1 MKLGKRKSTGI
12 IAISLAAVAL
22 TSVGFAAWTIDASD
36 IKDEGNNVKVTTGGF
51 EDKRFTFTA
60 EIDSTDNS
68 VAFDSV
74 EGEGKIHGDAKKED
88 LTFKVKANIKGS
100 NLTTSVDGI
109 YIYFV
114 DTDSKYAGMI
124 SDGLIQ
130 SPIPFGSGSEV
141 EIIDG
146 AALVVGEQPVD
157 GGKYD
162 DPSSVSKYTYQITKG
177 TDSTESSL
185 SLDIAFTFTFAWGS
199 AFDCKNPTEAIN
211 SPSPGYDADTM
222 IGKLKTL
229 TSNYANPKLQVVVTA
244 KAKTASA

>member
-1 MKLGKRKSTGI
+1 MKLGKRKFTGI

-36 IKDEGNNVKVTTGGF
+36 IKDEGNDVTVTTGKLT
-51 EDKRFTFTA
+51 DNRFTFTA
-60 EIDSTDNS
+60 AIDSKDNS

-74 EGEGKIHGDAKKED
+74 GGEGTIHGDAEKED

-100 NLTTSVDGI
+100 KLTTSVDGI

-114 DTDSKYAGMI
+114 DTDSKYEDMTT
-124 SDGLIQ
+124 DGLIQ
-130 SPIPFGSGSEV
+130 SPIPFGSDEEV

-146 AALVVGEQPVD
+146 AALVVGELVY
-157 GGKYD
+157 GGKYTKPD
-162 DPSSVSKYTYQITKG
+162 SVYKYTYQITKG

-185 SLDIAFTFTFAWGS
+185 SLDIDFTFTFAWGS
-199 AFDCKNPTEAIN
+199 AFDYKNPTTAIN

-229 TSNYANPKLQVVVTA
+229 TTDYANPNLEVVVTA

>member
-1 MKLGKRKSTGI
+1 MKLGKRKFTGI

-22 TSVGFAAWTIDASD
+22 TSVGFAAWTINASD
-36 IKDEGNNVKVTTGGF
+36 VKDEGNEVSVTTGKLT
-51 EDKRFTFTA
+51 DNRFTFTA
-60 EIDSTDNS
+60 EIDSKDSS
-68 VAFDSV
+68 VAFDST
-74 EGEGKIHGDAKKED
+74 EASSGTITGTASED

-114 DTDSKYAGMI
+114 DTESKYAGMI
-124 SDGLIQ
+124 SNGLIQ
-130 SPIPFGSGSEV
+130 SPIAFGSDKEV

-146 AALVVGEQPVD
+146 TELTAGDLVD

-162 DPSSVSKYTYQITKG
+162 KPASVSKYTYKITTNEDDG
-177 TDSTESSL
+177 

-199 AFDCKNPTEAIN
+199 AFGCENPTTAIN
-211 SPSPGYDADTM
+211 SAGAGANEM
-222 IGKLKTL
+222 INKLKTL
-229 TSNYANPKLQVVVTA
+229 TSNYANPKLEVVVTA